1 MRKLLVPLI
10 ILMILGGCSSDK
22 VPGKP
27 DSLVYMST
35 IKAPKNCKYIGDI
48 YGPHETF
55 TSGANVHLG
64 KNISQLHI
72 NRAKVLGANY
82 VEMNSSLDG
91 GKAYIC
97 PTSELQQ
104 LQE

>member
-1 MRKLLVPLI
+1 MKKLLVPLI
-10 ILMILGGCSSDK
+10 VLTILSACSSDK
-22 VPGKP
+22 APNKSDTV
-27 DSLVYMST
+27 VYMST

-91 GKAYIC
+91 GKAYLC

-104 LQE
+104 LQ